1 MNLTFDLL
9 KEKTTNIMSNTPWD
23 IVDCTNDEFKSVHRT
38 ENISLHYIR
47 YDELT
52 RTMNQVQKIPC
63 LLYRKKRVHQDEV
76 VFDYFIAVIFYQE
89 KFIMG
94 EVMIQKNTFFYEP
107 CMQWRYL
114 DDEWCHD
121 SPVEIEYVKA
131 LESFNQQLTEFILE
145 LPDIRLYV
153 VTGLLNQKG

>member
-1 MNLTFDLL
+1 
-9 KEKTTNIMSNTPWD
+9 MSNSFWD
-23 IVDCTNDEFKSVHRT
+23 IVNCTNDEFKSVHRR

-89 KFIMG
+89 KYLMG
-94 EVMIQKNTFFYEP
+94 EVMIQKNASFCEP
-107 CMQWRYL
+107 CMQWIHL

-121 SPVEIEYVKA
+121 RPVEVEHVKS
-131 LESFNQQLTEFILE
+131 LESFTHQFITFILE
-145 LPDIRLYV
+145 LPEIRLYA
-153 VTGLLNQKG
+153 VTGMLDQKG